1 VAGVLLTALSEAPV
15 RADGLSS
22 DEVDKLGRGETVIR
36 SQTVERGDRRYVGG
50 VTYTVMDDSAAD
62 LTGLLGDVRVW
73 QRILPKTRSARVV
86 GAAKH
91 GELVE
96 LTNGT
101 AVVQATYTM
110 QLQRDGRVVRFWLD
124 PARRHDIEDAWGF
137 VRADPMARGRTL
149 VTYGVLIDLGPGIVR
164 DLFEDGVRK
173 LALSVPERLR
183 TFVLERN
190 GSGERAA
197 R

>member
-1 VAGVLLTALSEAPV
+1 
-15 RADGLSS
+15 
-22 DEVDKLGRGETVIR
+22 VIR

-50 VTYTVMDDSAAD
+50 VTYTVMDESAAD
-62 LTGLLGDVRVW
+62 VTGLLGDVRVW
-73 QRILPKTRSARVV
+73 QRILPRTRSARVV
-86 GAAKH
+86 GAARH

-101 AVVQATYTM
+101 SIVQATYTM

-137 VRADPMARGRTL
+137 VRAEPMARGRTL

-183 TFVLERN
+183 TLVLERN
-190 GSGERAA
+190 SSGARAA